1 MHQKIAD
8 EVREVIADFRR
19 GAAKSEVDGET
30 QYLVTLTGYKGYQ
43 HPLGQAVSPV
53 QNFAQRNN
61 MPEILG
67 GYQRPGDL
75 GFGELQ
81 DCMILLDEAKTRGML
96 SKEQYEDKINRIWD
110 SLQEI
115 NPELKQIRV
124 KNDEGLFGAFKNRM
138 STHQKRAAI
147 IGVDDGYNVTDIDFF
162 LNNFL
167 GTKNAMN
174 MNGLKTP
181 EARAYHNL
189 SEKTQQLCGQCFWR
203 PSPQTLQYAQD
214 KALGKEPSPENMHRT
229 RIYMSAQDRMLYR
242 PRSGGIRPGNH

>member
-8 EVREVIADFRR
+8 EVREIIADFRR
-19 GAAKSEVDGET
+19 GAEKAEVDGKT
-30 QYLVTLTGYKGYQ
+30 QYLVTLTGYQGYQ

-53 QNFAQRNN
+53 QDFAQRNN

-67 GYQRPGDL
+67 GYKRPGNL

-81 DCMILLDEAKTRGML
+81 DAMILLDEAKTRGTV
-96 SKEQYEDKINRIWD
+96 SKGQYEDKINSIWD
-110 SLQEI
+110 ALKEM
-115 NPELKQIRV
+115 NPELTQITIT
-124 KNDEGLFGAFKNRM
+124 NDDELFGFFQKRM

-147 IGVDDGYNVTDIDFF
+147 IGVDDGYNVTDINFF

-167 GTKNAMN
+167 GAKNAMN

-214 KALGKEPSPENMHRT
+214 KALGKTPSPAVMNRVP
-229 RIYMSAQDRMLYR
+229 MSEREKMLFR
-242 PRSGGIRPGNH
+242 PRFGGRPGNH